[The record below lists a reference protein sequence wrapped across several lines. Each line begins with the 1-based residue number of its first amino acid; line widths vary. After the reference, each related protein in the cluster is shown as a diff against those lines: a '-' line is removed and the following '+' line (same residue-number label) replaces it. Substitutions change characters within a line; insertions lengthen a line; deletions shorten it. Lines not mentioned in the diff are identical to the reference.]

1 MARDTPIAQGISLNV
16 TLYWSISTT
25 GWVRLDFSTLGRTTM
40 VLICQL
46 VIFQCKNY
54 LSNKEEPNKYAVH
67 ESCSFQLKT
76 GNRGFWDQNLA
87 LHWVKRNIASFG
99 GDPDKIT
106 VFGESAG
113 GWSVNYQLV
122 SDQSKGLF
130 NAAIIQSGPLLASYQ
145 EPAYSGKTTKEIHQ
159 KYAEQIGCGPG
170 KEDTVIACLRSKTP
184 EEIIK
189 LMFIM
194 HEKEECSI
202 GR

>member
-1 MARDTPIAQGISLNV
+1 ML
-16 TLYWSISTT
+16 
-25 GWVRLDFSTLGRTTM
+25 FS
-40 VLICQL
+40 
-46 VIFQCKNY
+46 FK
-54 LSNKEEPNKYAVH
+54 
-67 ESCSFQLKT
+67 KT
-76 GNRGFWDQNLA
+76 GNQGFWDQNLA

-170 KEDTVIACLRSKTP
+170 KEDTVVACLRSKTP